1 MAKTPITELD
11 FFAIK
16 QQFKDYLKNQTS
28 FKDYNFEGSNMS
40 IMLDVLSYNTFQNNF
55 YTNMAI
61 SEMFLDSAQMRN
73 SVISHAKELNYLPK
87 SSTSA
92 KAVVRVTFT
101 DVNGAST
108 VTIPKGTKFT
118 TSIGNGGASFNF
130 VTAVNYLAKKTA
142 VSGLNA
148 TYVADQVEIFE
159 GSIFTNFEKE
169 GFFIEDSAFKCVLS
183 NQNVDISS
191 VEVSTLSED
200 QDQDIYFIYKT
211 DIYGV
216 QPTERVF
223 YIEPHFDDKYAV
235 VFGRNRFGLQPTSDA
250 AIQIQ
255 YRVCNEDE
263 ANGAS
268 KFSSSIKIDNRTI
281 RADVQTIQVASGGSK
296 KETLE
301 SIRFFAPRSIQI
313 QERAVT
319 AKDYEVLLKQRFNE
333 IQAVAV
339 YGGEDLEPP
348 RFSKVAISVVLAGS
362 GEVSEIKK
370 NEFKRYLVDKTP
382 ITIEPIFIN
391 PEFMYVES
399 VVNVYYSYKQ
409 TTKSQAELEA
419 MIRNSISEY
428 NNNFLNNFG
437 ATLRTSKLICAI
449 DDIDTSILSNN
460 IELKAIIEYSP
471 TILIPQN
478 PTFKFGSALV
488 KPYPFTDATGFTDYK
503 PSIKSSVFSYNG
515 VCAVLQDSG
524 SGNMQ
529 IISSDVT
536 NARILNA
543 NAGTIDYDNGIV
555 KLVNFIT
562 DGFSGPAIKITAKK
576 KETDIISPQ
585 NRLLQIRDSDV
596 TVVFNEVAA

>member
-40 IMLDVLSYNTFQNNF
+40 ILLDVLSYNTFQNNF

-61 SEMFLDSAQMRN
+61 SEMFLDTAQLRN

-92 KAVVRVTFT
+92 KAVVRVIFT
-101 DVNGAST
+101 DKNGPST

-118 TSIGNGGASFNF
+118 SNVGSSSFNF
-130 VTAVNYLAKKTA
+130 VTAVNHLAKKTA

-159 GSIFTNFEKE
+159 GSVFTNFEKE
-169 GFFIEDSAFKCVLS
+169 GYFIEDSAFKCILS

-191 VEVSTLSED
+191 VEVSTLSEE
-200 QDQDIYFIYKT
+200 QDRDIYFIYKT

-216 QPTERVF
+216 QPNDRVF
-223 YIEPHFDDKYAV
+223 YIEPYFDDKYAV
-235 VFGRNRFGLQPTSDA
+235 VFGRNRFGLQPSSENT
-250 AIQIQ
+250 IQIE

-268 KFSSSIKIDNRTI
+268 KFSTSFNTGIGA
-281 RADVQTIQVASGGSK
+281 RADVQTIQVASGGAK

-313 QERAVT
+313 QERAIT

-348 RFSKVAISVVLAGS
+348 RFSKVAISVVLEGS
-362 GEVSEIKK
+362 EDVSEIKK

-391 PEFMYVES
+391 PEFMYVEA

-419 MIRNSISEY
+419 MIRNSIAEY
-428 NNNFLNNFG
+428 NNNFLNTFG

-449 DDIDTSILSNN
+449 DDIDTAILSNS
-460 IELKAIIEYSP
+460 IDLRAIIEYSP
-471 TILIPQN
+471 TTLTSQN
-478 PTFKFGSALV
+478 PTFKFGSALI
-488 KPYPFTDATGFTDYK
+488 KPYPFTDAAGFSDYK
-503 PSIKSSVFSYNG
+503 PSTKSSIFSYNG

-529 IISSDVT
+529 IISSDVVNT
-536 NARILNA
+536 RVLNA
-543 NAGTIDYDNGIV
+543 NAGTIDYDTGVV
-555 KLVNFIT
+555 KLSNFIT

-576 KETDIISPQ
+576 KESDIIAPQ

-596 TVVFNEVAA
+596 TIVFNEVTI

>member
-1 MAKTPITELD
+1 MVKTPITELD

-16 QQFKDYLKNQTS
+16 QQFKDYLKNQTT

-40 IMLDVLSYNTFQNNF
+40 ILLDVLSYNTFQNNF

-61 SEMFLDSAQMRN
+61 SEMFLDTAQLRN

-87 SSTSA
+87 SATSA

-101 DVNGAST
+101 HTNGPST

-118 TSIGNGGASFNF
+118 TSVGTSSFNF

-142 VSGLNA
+142 ISGSNA

-159 GSIFTNFEKE
+159 GSIFSNFEKE
-169 GFFIEDSAFKCVLS
+169 GYFIEDSAFKCILS
-183 NQNVDISS
+183 NENVDITS
-191 VEVSTLSED
+191 VEVSTKNAERNS
-200 QDQDIYFIYKT
+200 DIYFIYKT

-216 QPTERVF
+216 LPTEKVF
-223 YIEPHFDDKYAV
+223 YIEPYFDDKYAV
-235 VFGRNRFGLQPTSDA
+235 VFGRNKFGFQPTSDET
-250 AIQIQ
+250 IQIE
-255 YRVCNEDE
+255 YRICNEDE

-268 KFSSSIKIDNRTI
+268 KFATTFKIDKVSIK
-281 RADVQTIQVASGGSK
+281 ADVQTIQAASGGAK

-333 IQAVAV
+333 IKAVAV

-348 RFSKVAISVVLAGS
+348 RFSKVAISVVLES
-362 GEVSEIKK
+362 SDDVSEIKK

-391 PEFMYVES
+391 PEFMYVEA

-419 MIRNSISEY
+419 MIRNVIAEY
-428 NNNFLNNFG
+428 NTNFLNNFG

-449 DDIDTSILSNN
+449 DDIDTAILSNN
-460 IELKAIIEYSP
+460 IDLKAIIEYSP
-471 TILIPQN
+471 NTLTSQN

-488 KPYPFTDATGFTDYK
+488 KPYPYTDALGFSDYK
-503 PSIKSSVFSYNG
+503 PSTKSSVFSYNG

-529 IISSDVT
+529 IISSDTLNTRV
-536 NARILNA
+536 LNA
-543 NAGTIDYDNGIV
+543 NAGAIDYNTGIV

-562 DGFSGPAIKITAKK
+562 DGYSGPAIKITAKK
-576 KETDIISPQ
+576 KESDIIAPQ

-596 TVVFNEVAA
+596 TIIFNEVTT